1 MDICLKRSILRNY
14 LYLSLTFGIA
24 MGVIFRLITPFFVS
38 FNSNTLEHI
47 FSLLCITAGL
57 FVGLFSY
64 LIGKNSLLK
73 TILEI
78 SNYSKEV
85 AHGNFTQKLN
95 IESKDEIGDFVNNY
109 NELMDK
115 LKESIRSTK
124 TLSYEINR
132 TMTEQRSATNELSQ
146 NTQELSEKYEVLNSE
161 SVSNSSNL
169 EYSVSQ
175 FNILC
180 FSIESLMDQIKN
192 LSAAISQLKDI
203 SDQAIISTKQF
214 ENKFE
219 ILEKNLVFLKT
230 KMDRIHS
237 SSEEITKTI
246 ATVQSISDKIN
257 LLSLNAAIES
267 ARAGEHGKG
276 FAVVSEEISKL
287 ATQTVSSIKN
297 IRSLVKINNE
307 EVNSGISAFHE
318 NFEKIN
324 ELISDSKQIALD
336 FESLGEEMNRQI
348 DNQTNVSREANE
360 SVEISN
366 VIQTYLNKYQTSVVK
381 IQEVISEMSQLG
393 IANAASAEELSAA
406 SDEIV
411 GFTVQLT
418 ENMKFYRF

>member
-1 MDICLKRSILRNY
+1 
-14 LYLSLTFGIA
+14 